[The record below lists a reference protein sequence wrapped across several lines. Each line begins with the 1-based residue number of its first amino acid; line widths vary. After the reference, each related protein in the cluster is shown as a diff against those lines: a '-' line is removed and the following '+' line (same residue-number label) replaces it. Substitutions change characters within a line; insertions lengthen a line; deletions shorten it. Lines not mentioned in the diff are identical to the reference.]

1 MEQQNTL
8 ESQPAAVDAPVPALT
23 PNTEAQVARIAQA
36 LTPVAAP
43 AVPAAEAPATE
54 NAPAEAPD
62 EAVPYDDTSPEPS
75 ASTPAG
81 GDAGPNEAPGEPK
94 GSGDDVPPASPQRG
108 PRTQESG
115 LSEPEPAVQAA
126 GRTFTQA
133 ETDARLA
140 AQRTRLQ
147 SEHAKQIRELELK
160 VEAARLA
167 PGLGIEDVDVVMSN
181 IDRKA
186 LAYNAEGKPANLA
199 DLLAAAVDKLAA
211 AVGSPKNLSSGL
223 PTSPEAREV
232 SSARSLADFPR
243 IGSPGLF
250 KK

>member
-1 MEQQNTL
+1 MEHQPTSETPLPTL
-8 ESQPAAVDAPVPALT
+8 EDSPPPALT
-23 PNTEAQVARIAQA
+23 PNPEAQVARIAQA
-36 LTPVAAP
+36 LTPVAVPTALTSQPPAP
-43 AVPAAEAPATE
+43 EGIPGEAISPGDGSSEPALI
-54 NAPAEAPD
+54 
-62 EAVPYDDTSPEPS
+62 
-75 ASTPAG
+75 PAG
-81 GDAGPNEAPGEPK
+81 EEAAGPNDAPVEPI
-94 GSGDDVPPASPQRG
+94 GSGDDVPPAS
-108 PRTQESG
+108 TQESG
-115 LSEPEPAVQAA
+115 ASEPEPGAAAA

-133 ETDARLA
+133 EADARLA

-167 PGLGIEDVDVVMSN
+167 PGLGIEYVDVVMSN

-232 SSARSLADFPR
+232 SSARTLADFPR

>member
-1 MEQQNTL
+1 MEQQTTL
-8 ESQPAAVDAPVPALT
+8 ESQPAVVEAPAPALT
-23 PNTEAQVARIAQA
+23 PNPEAQVARIAQA

-43 AVPAAEAPATE
+43 AIPAAEDAS
-54 NAPAEAPD
+54 D
-62 EAVPYDDTSPEPS
+62 EAVSRGDTSPEPS
-75 ASTPAG
+75 ASPPAG
-81 GDAGPNEAPGEPK
+81 GVAGPNEAPGEPV
-94 GSGDDVPPASPQRG
+94 GSGDDVPPASS
-108 PRTQESG
+108 QESG

-140 AQRTRLQ
+140 AQRTKLQ
-147 SEHAKQIRELELK
+147 SEHAKQIKELELK
-160 VEAARLA
+160 VEAARMA
-167 PGLGIEDVDVVMSN
+167 HGLGIEDVDVVMSN